1 MTFPAHHLLVHES
14 CRKLTDISTF
24 TFSNPEKWSDINWL
38 FQKHCWWIYLRHYT
52 ICFGCFLPW
61 LLYNRIQNI
70 ELFISKD
77 ALIYILKRFWVYI
90 QLFRLVRTG
99 VDFSMPSFWSRL
111 QRICIKGK
119 GELRQRLQAH
129 WPSSRRWGGR
139 HWSRWRGGREGGPRC
154 WGGSGEVE
162 GRGGRWS
169 GEPLR
174 YFEIYGNWR

>member
-61 LLYNRIQNI
+61 LLYYRIQNI

-77 ALIYILKRFWVYI
+77 ALIYILKRFGVYV
-90 QLFRLVRTG
+90 QLFRLVDWGWFFDAIILIQAAEDLYKRERRTTPKT
-99 VDFSMPSFWSRL
+99 SSTPA
-111 QRICIKGK
+111 IKPT
-119 GELRQRLQAH
+119 LRRSALK
-129 WPSSRRWGGR
+129 PLKRRTR
-139 HWSRWRGGREGGPRC
+139 RRTEVLRRKRRSWR
-154 WGGSGEVE
+154 
-162 GRGGRWS
+162 
-169 GEPLR
+169 
-174 YFEIYGNWR
+174 